1 MFVRVDCG
9 AGGVTTLEEPE
20 NFTAF
25 HVELVG
31 TCDARGLDSALTS
44 SDIGSVNGDRALIK
58 VNALTRLAEGRVG
71 VDWHQKLDGMVG
83 YAVSKGWW
91 HEESASIIAHIE
103 GDFRR

>member
-1 MFVRVDCG
+1 M
-9 AGGVTTLEEPE
+9 EEPE

-25 HVELVG
+25 HVEVVG
-31 TCDARGLDSALTS
+31 SYDAQGLDGALAS
-44 SDIGSVNGDRALIK
+44 SHTGSFDGDRALIR
-58 VNALTRLAEGRVG
+58 VDAIRRLAEGRVG
-71 VDWHQKLDGMVG
+71 DDWQQKLDGMVG